1 MKRILIILLFSF
13 SFFEINAFAKPTYV
27 RALEVH
33 WSRNATGVT
42 FNKDGSKMY
51 LLSSRRKNDGFHGNA
66 DDSVTEY
73 SLSTN
78 FSLLGVTSNDS
89 SVDAEMKVRS
99 KCGSVNGALV
109 NPDDLHWNHDGTRLF
124 VVDGTT
130 NNAHTN
136 LKKICQLT
144 LTTPYEISN
153 ANLAGDLNSSFDTI
167 TGSTS
172 EDGHNTDVSG
182 GLSINGM
189 GGIDFNGEGTKV
201 FITHLLEKKIYSF
214 TLHTA
219 WNFGSAE
226 YTGNSFD
233 FSSVIGGTTAA
244 SAIRFSRDGRQMFI
258 NDETED
264 KIYQWSLSSAFDLT
278 SSITLRGSYSTRSD
292 WQNISSSDNVTAS
305 SEGALQGLEFNND
318 GSKFFI
324 TMSRRVSTNDFH
336 YVMEYELDCPY
347 GIVYCESPVS
357 GSDKVIIGTI
367 EAYTEMSKRVMKNSI
382 NPVMHRLEWLRR
394 HRKEDD
400 LTNQNL
406 KFNFSNEMLASLA
419 KVIPVG
425 NKESLTNEEQQG
437 DWFFWSEGQIS
448 IGDIESTSSSSR
460 KEIDTN
466 GITVGADKKTGNNK
480 MYGYALQFGRDS
492 SDIGSSSAI
501 LDTDNYS
508 LVFYGTLPHEDGRF
522 LDAALGVS
530 TLKTH
535 HFRTKKMVDLT
546 RNSNSNLT
554 GKRDG
559 KQIFGSIKLNKLYYK
574 KNININPTA
583 KFDFGFTELATFQEN
598 GDAHALIYD
607 KHQIPNGFASLGILV
622 DKTKKFNNSNVLK
635 PMARLEYIADFS
647 PSTNTNVSYVSDP
660 GTDYFVRIGN
670 QSTHNYKAGLGFD
683 FSTITGWSIIL
694 NYEIDYANGS
704 GHTDNLN
711 FTTGWVPFRN
721 TEYALSISGSEN
733 IKTGLN
739 IVKNVRDF
747 NLKFNIDTDLLNNN
761 KNHKANISIN
771 KVF

>member
-1 MKRILIILLFSF
+1 MINKLLIIT
-13 SFFEINAFAKPTYV
+13 SFFLSVFASNAFAKPTYV
-27 RALEVH
+27 RALEIH

-172 EDGHNTDVSG
+172 EDGHNTDVSS

-305 SEGALQGLEFNND
+305 SESALQGLEFNND

-357 GSDKVIIGTI
+357 GSDKDMIGI
-367 EAYTEMSKRVMKNSI
+367 LEAYTEMSKRVMKNNI
-382 NPVMHRLEWLRR
+382 NPVMHRIEWLRR
-394 HRKEDD
+394 HRDKNN

-406 KFNFSNEMLASLA
+406 KFNFSNEMISSLA
-419 KVIPVG
+419 KVMPIG
-425 NKESLTNEEQQG
+425 NKENSTNEEKQS

-448 IGDIESTSSSSR
+448 IGDIKETSRSSR
-460 KEIDTN
+460 KEIDTS
-466 GITVGADKKTGNNK
+466 GITFGADKKVNENK
-480 MYGYALQFGRDS
+480 FYGYALQFGRDS
-492 SDIGSSSAI
+492 TDIGSSAAL

-508 LVFYGTLPHEDGRF
+508 LLFYGTLPHEDGRF
-522 LDAALGVS
+522 VDAALGIS
-530 TLKTH
+530 TLKTYH
-535 HFRTKKMVDLT
+535 LRKK
-546 RNSNSNLT
+546 NSVNLP
-554 GKRDG
+554 GKRNG
-559 KQIFGSIKLNKLYYK
+559 KQVFGSIKLNKIYYK
-574 KNININPTA
+574 KNINLNPNA
-583 KFDFGFTELATFQEN
+583 RIDLGFTELSTFQES
-598 GDAHALIYD
+598 GSADALIYE
-607 KHQIPNGFASLGILV
+607 KHQIPKGMASLGILI
-622 DKTKKFNNSNVLK
+622 DKTQKFNNGNILK
-635 PMARLEYIADFS
+635 PMARLDYTADFS
-647 PSTNTNVSYVSDP
+647 PSTNTSVSYV
-660 GTDYFVRIGN
+660 TDASTEYFVRIGN
-670 QSTHNYKAGLGFD
+670 ESTHNYKAGIGFD
-683 FSTITGWSIIL
+683 LSTIAGWSIIA
-694 NYEIDYANGS
+694 NYEIENSNGN
-704 GHTDNLN
+704 GNTDNLY
-711 FTTGWVPFRN
+711 FSAGWVQNRKIK
-721 TEYALSISGSEN
+721 YALNLKGKDN
-733 IKTGLN
+733 IATSLE
-739 IVKNVRDF
+739 IVKNINGFDI
-747 NLKFNIDTDLLNNN
+747 KFNVDADLIN
-761 KNHKANISIN
+761 KNQNSNIYIN
-771 KVF
+771 KLF

>member
-13 SFFEINAFAKPTYV
+13 SFLEINAFAKPTYV
-27 RALEVH
+27 RALEVQ
-33 WSRNATGVT
+33 WSRNTTGVT

-51 LLSSRRKNDGFHGNA
+51 LLSSRRKNEGFHGNA
-66 DDSVTEY
+66 NDSVTEY

-99 KCGSVNGALV
+99 KCGSVSGALV

-130 NNAHTN
+130 NNDHDGF
-136 LKKICQLT
+136 KKICQLT
-144 LTTPYEISN
+144 LTTPYVISD

-357 GSDKVIIGTI
+357 GSDKVINGTI

-394 HRKEDD
+394 HRKEDN

-419 KVIPVG
+419 KVIPIA
-425 NKESLTNEEQQG
+425 NKESSTNEEQKG

-448 IGDIESTSSSSR
+448 IGDIEATSGSSR
-460 KEIDTN
+460 KELDTN
-466 GITVGADKKTGNNK
+466 GITIGADKKASENK

-492 SDIGSSSAI
+492 ADIGNSAAI

-508 LVFYGTLPHEDGRF
+508 LVFYGTIPHEDGRF
-522 LDAALGVS
+522 LDAALGLS
-530 TLKTH
+530 TLKTYH
-535 HFRTKKMVDLT
+535 LRKK
-546 RNSNSNLT
+546 NSVNLS
-554 GKRDG
+554 GKRAG
-559 KQIFGSIKLNKLYYK
+559 KQAFGSVKLNKVYYK

-583 KFDFGFTELATFQEN
+583 KFDFGFTELNTFQESGSN
-598 GDAHALIYD
+598 DALIYE
-607 KHQIPNGFASLGILV
+607 KHQIPKGFASLGMLV
-622 DKTKKFNNSNVLK
+622 DKTKKFNNGSVLK
-635 PMARLEYIADFS
+635 PMARLEYTADFS
-647 PSTNTNVSYVSDP
+647 PSTNTNVSYV
-660 GTDYFVRIGN
+660 GTPSTDHFIRIGN
-670 QSTHNYKAGLGFD
+670 QSTHNYNAGLGFD
-683 FSTITGWSIIL
+683 LSTVTGWSVIL

-704 GHTDNLN
+704 GHTDNFN
-711 FTTGWVPFRN
+711 FITGWVPNRE
-721 TEYALSISGSEN
+721 TEYALSIDGSEN
-733 IKTGLN
+733 IKTGFN
-739 IVKNVRDF
+739 IVKKVRGFD
-747 NLKFNIDTDLLNNN
+747 LKFNIDTDLLNNN
-761 KNHKANISIN
+761 KNQNANISLN